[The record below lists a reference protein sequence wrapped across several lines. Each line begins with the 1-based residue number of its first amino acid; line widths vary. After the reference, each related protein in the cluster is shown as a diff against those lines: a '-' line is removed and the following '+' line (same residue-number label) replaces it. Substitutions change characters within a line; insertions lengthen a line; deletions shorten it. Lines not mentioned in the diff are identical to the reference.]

1 MSENFWKSVCIYTYK
16 ETVWYQKHIF
26 LPDGIL
32 LSIGHFHNNFILL
45 LLPEYFRVLP
55 CWQIRAFVARITK
68 NDYERE
74 NKE

>member
-1 MSENFWKSVCIYTYK
+1 MFTHTKRASRLRDCVIPKT
-16 ETVWYQKHIF
+16 HF